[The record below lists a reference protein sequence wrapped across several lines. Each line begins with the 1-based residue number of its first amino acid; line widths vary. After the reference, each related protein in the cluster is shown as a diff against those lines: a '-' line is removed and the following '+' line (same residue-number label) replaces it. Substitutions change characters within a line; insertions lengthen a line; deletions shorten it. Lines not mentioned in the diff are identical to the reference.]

1 MNIWQKKKWVFF
13 LSVLTLVVLCFLY
26 FFLVRSKV
34 QGVSSPDGEQSP
46 FPDPDV
52 TLPLSS
58 LKTGSDLPKKEK
70 ALDSKKSVVVAL
82 GSEPRTLDPRKATDA
97 GGMRIADLLFHSLVY
112 RGPRLKILPSVAQ
125 SWSYKDKV
133 WTFTVDK
140 GLKFSNGR
148 ELTKEDLIFSFEE
161 YRSEKSPF
169 ASAFQIIESLNIEE
183 ETERFLLKIKLKKES
198 AKFLSA
204 DLPVLKILPKK
215 EILLDGSGFQKVPFG
230 TGPFKLESKTSSQ
243 LVLTARSDVKSP
255 PKIDRVVFK
264 IIRDDFTR
272 FQKMLNGEIDI
283 AQSEI
288 GFQKIGHFDKK
299 KDQFQVVRRPG
310 LSITYLLFNFKD
322 ECLKQKETRQAIA
335 FSINR
340 LDIIKNKLKN
350 FARPAVT
357 ILGPNNFFFNAYVK
371 NPAYNLEKARNVF
384 LNLPLSCRQKSFS
397 LKTSNAR
404 SAIDHGRIL
413 ALQLKKA
420 GFKTRTESFEWGT
433 FYGDLNAGRFQLA
446 LLKWV
451 GAMDPDI
458 YRLAFHSK
466 EQAPKGRNRGFYE
479 NKVLDQL
486 LDQGIITLN
495 RQKRRALY
503 NQAQEIVQDDLV
515 FIPLWHEDQIT
526 VVKKNILNY
535 YLSDNGDFRYLT
547 EVEKFNHP

>member
-1 MNIWQKKKWVFF
+1 MLVILCSFSFF
-13 LSVLTLVVLCFLY
+13 LF
-26 FFLVRSKV
+26 RSKN
-34 QGVSSPDGEQSP
+34 QTFSSPDEAKSSYL
-46 FPDPDV
+46 DPDI
-52 TLPLSS
+52 THSPSS
-58 LKTGSDLPKKEK
+58 FLKASSDLPKKEK

-112 RGPRLKILPSVAQ
+112 RGPRLKILPSAAQ

-133 WTFTVDK
+133 WTFTLDK

-148 ELTKEDLIFSFEE
+148 RLTKEDLIFSFEE
-161 YRSEKSPF
+161 YRSEQSPF

-204 DLPVLKILPKK
+204 DLPVLKILPKR

-243 LVLTARSDVKSP
+243 MVLTARSDIKSP
-255 PKIDRVVFK
+255 PKINKVVFK

-299 KDQFQVVRRPG
+299 KNQFQVIRRPG
-310 LSITYLLFNFKD
+310 LSVTYLLFNFKD

-357 ILGPNNFFFNAYVK
+357 ILGPNNFFFNAHVK
-371 NPAYNLEKARNVF
+371 NPFYNLERARNVF

-458 YRLAFHSK
+458 YRLAFHST

-479 NKVLDQL
+479 NKALDQL

-495 RQKRRALY
+495 KQKRRALY

-515 FIPLWHEDQIT
+515 FIPLWHEDQLA

-535 YLSDNGDFRYLT
+535 YLSDTGDFRYLT
-547 EVEKFNHP
+547 EVEKISHP